1 MPTRESLGPLEL
13 AVLRHIADHYPLTV
27 RDVARHFAEHSGLAR
42 TTLQTIMERLRAKG
56 YLTRHK
62 VEGVHHYR
70 PKTSKAN
77 LLHGLVHDFVEEV
90 LDGSASPFI
99 AYLARAS
106 RLTRGEVR
114 NLERILDRLGKLEG
128 KQDK

>member
-1 MPTRESLGPLEL
+1 MPKRESLGPLEL
-13 AVLRHIADHYPLTV
+13 DVLRHIADHHSLTV
-27 RDVARHFAEHSGLAR
+27 RDVARHFAESSGLAR

-62 VEGVHHYR
+62 VEGIHHYR

-90 LDGSASPFI
+90 LDGSASPFV

-106 RLTRGEVR
+106 RLTRAELR
-114 NLERILDRLGKLEG
+114 NLEQILARLDRSEG
-128 KQDK
+128 KEHK